1 MVEQEN
7 IEVTSINLQVSEGG
21 RGEGFNVGAKT

>member
-1 MVEQEN
+1 MLNKAQ
-7 IEVTSINLQVSEGG
+7 VTSINLQVSEGG